1 MSKKTDDL
9 MNAIEYY
16 LKINTI
22 TIHHTFIKLL
32 TKRETM
38 SDIAFSFHQYNI
50 FIKFW
55 NKNLIIFTIKALKD
69 MSIMR

>member
-1 MSKKTDDL
+1 
-9 MNAIEYY
+9 MNVTEYC
-16 LKINTI
+16 LKISRI
-22 TIHHTFIKLL
+22 TTHHTLIKLL
-32 TKRETM
+32 NKRETM
-38 SDIAFSFHQYNI
+38 SGIAFSFHQYNI